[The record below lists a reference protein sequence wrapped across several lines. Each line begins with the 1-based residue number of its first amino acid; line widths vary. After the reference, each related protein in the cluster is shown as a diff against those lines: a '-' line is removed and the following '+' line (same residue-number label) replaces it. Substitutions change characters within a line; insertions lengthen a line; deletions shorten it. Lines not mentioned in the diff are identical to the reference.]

1 MKSSE
6 VWVMGKIDVIFFIV
20 IFLSANVL
28 FSQEVLLSGR
38 VTSNEDVE
46 NIHVINKTS
55 SRFTITNEKGE
66 FQISV
71 KLHDTIL
78 LSSLLHHPK
87 EFVVYQKMMEEGIVE
102 VSLTKTTYELN
113 EVVLGKI
120 LTGDL
125 GDDVSAVE
133 GEPITARKLGIPSYE
148 GPPLTQSERRL
159 KEATT
164 GGGFVPLNPILNAIS
179 GRTKMLKNRIKLERR
194 DDLMYEIRRSL
205 EDKLF
210 EMEDLPEERRNEFFY
225 FCSEDDIFIQRCKVS
240 GDIEILEMLLVKLQE
255 FKKQWQTKTD

>member
-6 VWVMGKIDVIFFIV
+6 VWVMGKIDVIFFVI

-28 FSQEVLLSGR
+28 CSQEVLLSGR

-66 FQISV
+66 FIIPV

-78 LSSLLHHPK
+78 FSSLLYHPK
-87 EFVVYQKMMEEGIVE
+87 EIVVYQKMIEEGIVE
-102 VSLTKTTYELN
+102 VSLTDTTYELN
-113 EVVLGKI
+113 EVVLGKV

-125 GDDVSAVE
+125 MDDVSAVE

-148 GPPLTQSERRL
+148 GPPPTQSERRL

-179 GRTKMLKNRIKLERR
+179 GRTKMLRNRIKLERR

>member
-1 MKSSE
+1 MFGCLKNILSISCLL
-6 VWVMGKIDVIFFIV
+6 IV
-20 IFLSANVL
+20 QAL
-28 FSQEVLLSGR
+28 FSQTIQLKGEIVANGDL
-38 VTSNEDVE
+38 E

-55 SRFTITNEKGE
+55 SRFTITGENGE
-66 FQISV
+66 FIIPV

-78 LSSLLHHPK
+78 FSSLLYHPK
-87 EFVVYQKMMEEGIVE
+87 EIVVYQKMMEEGIVE
-102 VSLTKTTYELN
+102 VSLTDTTYELN
-113 EVVLGKI
+113 EVVLGKV

-125 GDDVSAVE
+125 MDDVSAVE

-148 GPPLTQSERRL
+148 GPPPTQSERRL

-179 GRTKMLKNRIKLERR
+179 GRTKMLKNRIKMERR
-194 DDLMYEIRRSL
+194 DDLMYVIRRSL

-210 EMEDLPEERRNEFFY
+210 EMEDLPQERRNEFFY
-225 FCSEDDIFIQRCKVS
+225 FCSEDDIFIQRCNVS